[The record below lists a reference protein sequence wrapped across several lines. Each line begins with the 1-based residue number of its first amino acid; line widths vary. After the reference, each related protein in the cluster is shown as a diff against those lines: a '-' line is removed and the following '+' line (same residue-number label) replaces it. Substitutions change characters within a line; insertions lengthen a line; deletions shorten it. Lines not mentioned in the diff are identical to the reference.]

1 MSKSKLSIIVFGIY
15 VEILA
20 FLLMVTPNT
29 VLVPF
34 GMAPAEEVWVRVV
47 GVVAGVL
54 GFYYLRA
61 AQVDDKK
68 FYQMTV
74 YGRPAVIVLF
84 TLLVLFG
91 EAEPP
96 LILFGAVDLLA
107 AIWTGWALRMEG

>member
-20 FLLMVTPNT
+20 LLLFITPNT

-34 GMAPAEEVWVRVV
+34 GMAPAEEVWIRVV

-61 AQVDDKK
+61 AQMDDKK

-84 TLLVLFG
+84 ALLVLLG
-91 EAEPP
+91 YAEPP
-96 LILFGAVDLLA
+96 IILFGAIDLITA
-107 AIWTGWALRMEG
+107 VWTGWALRTEG